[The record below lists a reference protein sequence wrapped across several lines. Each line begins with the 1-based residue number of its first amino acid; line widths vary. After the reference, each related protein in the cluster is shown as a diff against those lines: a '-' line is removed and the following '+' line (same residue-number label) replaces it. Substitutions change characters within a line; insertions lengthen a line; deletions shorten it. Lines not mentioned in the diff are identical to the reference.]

1 MNVIKRMGE
10 KIPSGESIDNVY
22 SIFNFYSYVK
32 SNDSY
37 GVILITLI
45 VIVSVLC

>member
-1 MNVIKRMGE
+1 MTVIKKTVE

-22 SIFNFYSYVK
+22 YIFKCYSYVK

-37 GVILITLI
+37 GVILIT
-45 VIVSVLC
+45 

>member
-1 MNVIKRMGE
+1 MNVIKWTGE

-22 SIFNFYSYVK
+22 SIFNFYSHVK

-37 GVILITLI
+37 RVILITLI
-45 VIVSVLC
+45 VIVLILC